1 MAFRWKQGPCHI
13 EFRDATRVLRS
24 WKTWRTTSSVWT
36 HAVPNWTESELKAK
50 LRREVGCRRGSTQD
64 SLGSVPSVERF
75 DEADFQLLERKRAEF
90 GIECAICL
98 ADMSI
103 GEDAAN

>member
-1 MAFRWKQGPCHI
+1 M
-13 EFRDATRVLRS
+13 
-24 WKTWRTTSSVWT
+24 
-36 HAVPNWTESELKAK
+36 
-50 LRREVGCRRGSTQD
+50 
-64 SLGSVPSVERF
+64 PSVERF